1 MFHPHEFL
9 LFVFSH
15 LITNDCFE
23 PNTSTN
29 GIWGPILGLFCT
41 QGYAAHVWRHS
52 GVKHLAVP
60 VYPAGQ
66 QSVEA
71 RQVELQHAA
80 VVLDVCHRWIGNVLR
95 SSEVQIKVC
104 EENVEQLQQSLMDLD
119 YSWNTQTLNSQRHVQ
134 ITDERVLRYVCLSIS
149 IMHVDFPYRSNSMCK
164 SKVSLYSKDSPVSQ
178 SLISAGV

>member
-1 MFHPHEFL
+1 MTVL
-9 LFVFSH
+9 
-15 LITNDCFE
+15 NR
-23 PNTSTN
+23 TN
-29 GIWGPILGLFCT
+29 GIWGQILFFT

-80 VVLDVCHRWIGNVLR
+80 VALDICRRWIGNVLR

-119 YSWNTQTLNSQRHVQ
+119 YSWNMQTLHSDIRHAQ
-134 ITDERVLRYVCLSIS
+134 ITDECVLRYVYLSIS
-149 IMHVDFPYRSNSMCK
+149 IMHVDFPYRSNSTCK
-164 SKVSLYSKDSPVSQ
+164 SKVSLHSKDSPVSQ